1 MLNKDRVAKKGKVN
15 KKSSDNGGV
24 VAAINAMR
32 QEMDER
38 LTDIEDKSASGKAKL
53 LIASLAYD
61 TPDERLPELT
71 RIPLTLVDPLVTDT
85 VLDALL
91 DERVLSDEVSIGEVE
106 RNIYY
111 KLMRSVGGEHLKKA
125 RETAEEE
132 KTDER
137 EAAADYNLGGD

>member
-15 KKSSDNGGV
+15 KKSSGNGGV

-91 DERVLSDEVSIGEVE
+91 DERVLSGELSIGEVE